1 MALTSFSTA
10 AALAAFSPLGM
21 FPVTE
26 KLTRNNHPMWKLQVL
41 SGLRGAEMEKFID
54 PVEKPPEKFIPP
66 KAEAD
71 NEKPTADAA
80 PILNPEFKKWVAQ
93 DQQVLSYLLGSLSR
107 EIGSQITAVTTA
119 AEAWTA
125 IQALHASQS
134 RARIISTRMALA
146 TASKGASS
154 ISEFVSKMKALG
166 DEMASAGRKLEDE
179 ELISYILTGLDREY
193 DPVVTA
199 VAARVEPITVNELY
213 AQLVSFE
220 QRMEARGGG
229 QQSSVNMASKGG
241 RGGGNYN
248 NNARGGGR
256 GGRRGGRKG
265 GRSGGR
271 FEPGVYCQVC
281 GKEGH
286 PAYRCYN
293 QYDSSYQGPP
303 QKTAAAATSSYGV
316 DTNWY
321 MDTGATDH
329 VTGELEKLTVHDKYH
344 GGDQVHAANGT
355 GMEIANVGHSFL
367 HSPNLHLRN
376 ILHVPQAHKNLCSV
390 NRLARDNNV
399 FLEFHPNHFFIKDQV
414 SKKTIHTGRCEG
426 GALSFEATVQVVS
439 K

>member
-154 ISEFVSKMKALG
+154 ISEFFSKMKALG

-220 QRMEARGGG
+220 QRM
-229 QQSSVNMASKGG
+229 
-241 RGGGNYN
+241 
-248 NNARGGGR
+248 
-256 GGRRGGRKG
+256 
-265 GRSGGR
+265 
-271 FEPGVYCQVC
+271 
-281 GKEGH
+281 
-286 PAYRCYN
+286 
-293 QYDSSYQGPP
+293 
-303 QKTAAAATSSYGV
+303 
-316 DTNWY
+316 
-321 MDTGATDH
+321 
-329 VTGELEKLTVHDKYH
+329 
-344 GGDQVHAANGT
+344 
-355 GMEIANVGHSFL
+355 
-367 HSPNLHLRN
+367 
-376 ILHVPQAHKNLCSV
+376 
-390 NRLARDNNV
+390 
-399 FLEFHPNHFFIKDQV
+399 
-414 SKKTIHTGRCEG
+414 
-426 GALSFEATVQVVS
+426 
-439 K
+439 